1 MNSSFNPAAEFL
13 GEAPPQKFPWW
24 NVGLF
29 VGTCFSTLL
38 IGAIQMAGFNGQD
51 VDVAVSRFWQEPST
65 LLIGLPFCLAIMSI
79 LFAHEMGHYLACRY
93 YGIDASLPYFIPFPS
108 LVGTMGAFIRIRSP
122 FPDRGSLLEVGIAG
136 PIAGF
141 IVAVGALVFSMG
153 QSRFVVPETLEGAI
167 TLGDPLVLKATQYL
181 MGMTPPPGMDTYM
194 HPICFA
200 AWFGFLATALNL
212 LPAAQLDGGHVTYAL
227 FARYHKRVSQAV
239 IALLVPLAIFY
250 WAGWW
255 LWIILLLVLRLQHP
269 STLDDFEPLRRRHIV
284 LGWIGLAML
293 ILCFTPAPF
302 SL

>member
-51 VDVAVSRFWQEPST
+51 VGVAVSRFWQEPST

-141 IVAVGALVFSMG
+141 VVAVFALAISMSQG
-153 QSRFVVPETLEGAI
+153 RFVVLQTLE
-167 TLGDPLVLKATQYL
+167 
-181 MGMTPPPGMDTYM
+181 
-194 HPICFA
+194 
-200 AWFGFLATALNL
+200 NE
-212 LPAAQLDGGHVTYAL
+212 
-227 FARYHKRVSQAV
+227 
-239 IALLVPLAIFY
+239 IAL
-250 WAGWW
+250 
-255 LWIILLLVLRLQHP
+255 
-269 STLDDFEPLRRRHIV
+269 
-284 LGWIGLAML
+284 
-293 ILCFTPAPF
+293 
-302 SL
+302 

>member
-13 GEAPPQKFPWW
+13 SEAPPQKFPWW

-29 VGTCFSTLL
+29 MGTCFSTLL
-38 IGAIQMAGFNGQD
+38 MGAFMMADFNKLD
-51 VDVAVSRFWQEPST
+51 VEVATIRFW
-65 LLIGLPFCLAIMSI
+65 LAGLPFSIAIMSI

-93 YGIDASLPYFIPFPS
+93 YRIDASLPYFIPFPS

-141 IVAVGALVFSMG
+141 VVAVAALVFSIG
-153 QSRFVVPETLEGAI
+153 QSRFVDPETLKGGI
-167 TLGDPLVLKATQYL
+167 FLGEPLIFKAGQYL
-181 MGMTPPPGMDTYM
+181 MGMTPPSGMDTYM

-212 LPAAQLDGGHVTYAL
+212 LPAAQLDGGHVIYAL
-227 FARYHKRVSQAV
+227 FGPYHKWISQAV
-239 IALLVPLAIFY
+239 VAILVPLAIFY
-250 WAGWW
+250 WYGWW
-255 LWIILLLVLRLQHP
+255 LWIVLLLVIKLRHP
-269 STLDDFEPLRRRHIV
+269 STLDDSLPLRRRHIV

-293 ILCFTPAPF
+293 ILCFTPAPII
-302 SL
+302 L